1 MDKFSLQSILSETVL
16 SDSKKNCTLS
26 ETVRELQKKTV
37 LKIPWKGT
45 EIFYNFCFSAM
56 N

>member
-16 SDSKKNCTLS
+16 SDSKKTVLCPKLS
-26 ETVRELQKKTV
+26 GNFRKTV
-37 LKIPWKGT
+37 LKIPCKGT